1 MGTKKLIP
9 GFRFHPTDVELLV
22 YFLKRKVM
30 GKKFPY
36 DVIAEVEIKKYAP
49 WDLPDKSYLT
59 NGDLEWYF
67 FCPRE
72 RKYASGARMNRATE
86 AGYWKTTGRD
96 RPVDHENRVVGMIK
110 TLIFHTGRAPKG
122 DRTNWVMHEFRLED
136 QVLAD
141 KGIPQDSYVL
151 CKIFQKDG
159 PGPRNGA
166 QYGRPFNDED
176 WDDEEE
182 EIDGV
187 GSLPLIGVHAPITVD
202 PNTPSS
208 STATHGHPP
217 ASTCVGSSPS
227 SCLVHPLAPTDQVI
241 SNNESQVPVVD
252 DITKLLDSFT
262 ENDPVAMIENNIEKN
277 DNSAVDN
284 DIFKDLG
291 DLDNTNQFYPA
302 GSLPLDSFDD
312 LDFLELHDLETTI
325 GPPH

>member
-30 GKKFPY
+30 GKKFRY

-59 NGDLEWYF
+59 TGDLKWYF

-72 RKYASGARMNRATE
+72 KKYASGARMNRATE
-86 AGYWKTTGRD
+86 FGYWKTTGRD
-96 RPVDHENRVVGMIK
+96 RPVHHENRVVGMIK
-110 TLIFHTGRAPKG
+110 TLIFHRGRAPKG

-166 QYGRPFNDED
+166 QYGRPFIDED
-176 WDDEEE
+176 WDDDEE

-187 GSLPLIGVHAPITVD
+187 GSLPLIGVHAPITID
-202 PNTPSS
+202 PNTPGS

-217 ASTCVGSSPS
+217 
-227 SCLVHPLAPTDQVI
+227 
-241 SNNESQVPVVD
+241 VPVVD

-262 ENDPVAMIENNIEKN
+262 ENDPVAMIENNIERN
-277 DNSAVDN
+277 DNSAVDNEAEVQLRSDPN

-291 DLDNTNQFYPA
+291 DLDNTNQIYHA
-302 GSLPLDSFDD
+302 GSLPLDFFDD
-312 LDFLELHDLETTI
+312 LDFLELRDLDTTI